1 MFKYL
6 NNVLTYTEE
15 RIVSNETI
23 ITLITDLTKDVD
35 IFGEL
40 SFENGTSI
48 IIKFFYYKDNVFKS
62 KLNLTNQSKQFLP
75 SSKFKLIIFDTGN
88 HKTTNYVQLK
98 FDLER
103 LTFNSNKTSSE
114 EIKDLY
120 LKVASLESK
129 LNHLVD
135 GHVIDSLP
143 INNKEYIKAGM
154 MLQAIDDNGNFIAT
168 YPFADVVKDV
178 NGVKA
183 VNSSIILDA
192 SMIQYNQ
199 NKTIFSVVSEV
210 IEALQAVNL
219 TLKSH
224 SSALKQLQE
233 DINGVK
239 LQLEKH
245 LNDGIV

>member
-15 RIVSNETI
+15 PIVSKETV

-48 IIKFFYYKDNVFKS
+48 IMAFFYDKNNVFKS
-62 KLNLTNQSKQFLP
+62 KLNLANQSKQFLP

-88 HKTTNYVQLK
+88 HKTSNYVQLK
-98 FDLER
+98 FDLEK

-120 LKVASLESK
+120 LKVAALESK

-135 GHVIDSLP
+135 GHIIDSLP

-199 NKTIFSVVSEV
+199 NKTIFSVISEV

>member
-129 LNHLVD
+129 LNHLID
-135 GHVIDSLP
+135 GHIIDSLP

>member
-1 MFKYL
+1 MFKYINENL
-6 NNVLTYTEE
+6 EYTGEK
-15 RIVSNETI
+15 IVSNETT
-23 ITLITDLTKDVD
+23 ITLVTDLPNTIS

-40 SFENGTSI
+40 LLTNGSSI
-48 IIKFFYYKDNVFKS
+48 ITKFFYYKDNVFKS
-62 KLNLTNQSKQFLP
+62 KLSLSTQTKQYLLN
-75 SSKFKLIIFDTGN
+75 SKFKLIVIDTGN
-88 HKTTNYVQLK
+88 HKTTNYVNLN
-98 FDLER
+98 FDLEKITF
-103 LTFNSNKTSSE
+103 TFNNSASTD
-114 EIKDLY
+114 IKNLY
-120 LKVASLESK
+120 LKVNELENK
-129 LNHLVD
+129 FNHLVG
-135 GHVIDSLP
+135 GHIIDSLP

-154 MLQAIDDNGNFIAT
+154 ILQAIDDNGNFIAT

-219 TLKSH
+219 TLKSQ

-233 DINGVK
+233 DINRVK